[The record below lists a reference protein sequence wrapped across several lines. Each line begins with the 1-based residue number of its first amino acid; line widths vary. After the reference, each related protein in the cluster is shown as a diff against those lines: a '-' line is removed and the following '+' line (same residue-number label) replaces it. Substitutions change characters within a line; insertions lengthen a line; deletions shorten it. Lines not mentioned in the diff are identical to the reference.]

1 MNLVGWFLKTNE
13 ERMRGS
19 ALAYERTRA
28 SAALVSPQQ
37 AYRGALDALAGAEA
51 LPLGVTDRGD
61 PLRVGLETL
70 DRHAVIA
77 GATGSGKTRAI
88 LDRLLK
94 RCVLGLWRRFEFE
107 LFDPKSETFT
117 ELKKHL
123 AAWWL
128 VSDERVREEI
138 ARSVHVIDWTRDRI
152 TPTAPYDNSDGVMT
166 DAYAAELHTRV
177 TIEASEVNYTDS
189 LRQLL
194 FMWSYLL
201 IDLRYPPNFNFALRF
216 FRDATFR
223 KHVLSRVKSGD
234 VRQYFAVLGQITAQQ
249 TQDAF
254 LRRIWAEQAF
264 PEYRYATSI
273 PPTQLDRLGLPTDVR
288 WTLANFGTTNAQPQS
303 LGHARFR
310 WHVVRRLL
318 SAPRRQTTAPLWMV
332 FEELPV
338 LLAGSPEVTDL
349 VMNALR
355 TLRSCNVALML
366 CAQSLSGTL
375 PKPVVENVLLN
386 THTWSMFQTRPD
398 EAEFVYP
405 HVIVDGALGASESER
420 RREFARQMQSLPR
433 QYFYFLA
440 KGHPA
445 LRCRTSDVP
454 PPSAAAHRSEEE
466 LLDIFDRN
474 LAPTSMIP
482 VDLAARLIEEWEAEV
497 LGQQQVR
504 ENAPAPRPRSDGVDG
519 GLDQLR
525 RILNGG
531 SESGK

>member
-1 MNLVGWFLKTNE
+1 VKLVTWFLKAHE
-13 ERMRGS
+13 ER
-19 ALAYERTRA
+19 LRA
-28 SAALVSPQQ
+28 SALTYERSRASGTVVSPLQ
-37 AYRGALDALAGAEA
+37 AYRDALDALGSADAQ
-51 LPLGVTDRGD
+51 LLGVTDRGD
-61 PLRVGLETL
+61 PLRVGLDTL
-70 DRHAVIA
+70 DRHSVIA

-88 LDRLLK
+88 LDRLLR
-94 RCVLGLWRRFEFE
+94 RCAAGLRSRFEFE
-107 LFDPKSETFT
+107 LFDPKTETFI

-128 VSDERVREEI
+128 VADERTREDI
-138 ARSVHVIDWTRDRI
+138 ARSLHVIDWTRDRI

-177 TIEASEVNYTDS
+177 TIEASDVNYTDS

-216 FRDATFR
+216 FRDNAFR
-223 KHVLSRVKSGD
+223 ARVLSRVKSSD
-234 VRQYFAVLGQITAQQ
+234 VRQYFSVLGQITAQQ

-254 LRRIWAEQAF
+254 LRRLWAEQAF

-273 PPTQLDRLGLPTDVR
+273 PPTQLDRLRLPTNAR

-303 LGHARFR
+303 LGHTRFR

-318 SAPRRQTTAPLWMV
+318 SAPRRSTAGTLWMV

-338 LLAGSPEVTDL
+338 LLAGSPEVTEIL
-349 VMNALR
+349 MNALR
-355 TLRSCNVALML
+355 MLRSFNVALML

-375 PKPVVENVLLN
+375 PKPIVENILLN

-398 EAEFVYP
+398 EAEFVFP
-405 HVIVDGALGASESER
+405 HVIAHGDSGTSDAER
-420 RREFARQMQSLPR
+420 RREFSRQMQSLPR
-433 QYFYFLA
+433 QQFYYLV

-445 LRCRTSDVP
+445 LRCRTSDLP
-454 PPSAAAHRSEEE
+454 APSAAAHRSDEE
-466 LLDIFDRN
+466 LLDIFDRY
-474 LAPTSMIP
+474 LAPTSMIS
-482 VDLAARLIEEWEAEV
+482 VDLASRLIAEWEAEV
-497 LGQQQVR
+497 VGQQQVT
-504 ENAPAPRPRSDGVDG
+504 ENSQPRSTSDGTAI

-525 RILNGG
+525 KILGGG
-531 SESGK
+531 SDGRK

>member
-1 MNLVGWFLKTNE
+1 
-13 ERMRGS
+13 MRGS
-19 ALAYERTRA
+19 ALAYERSRA
-28 SAALVSPQQ
+28 SAAVVSPRE
-37 AYRGALDALAGAEA
+37 AYRGALDALADAEA
-51 LPLGVTDRGD
+51 LPLGVTDCGD

-70 DRHAVIA
+70 DRHSVIA

-94 RCVLGLWRRFEFE
+94 RCGLGLWRRFEFE

-128 VSDERVREEI
+128 VSDEHVREEI

-177 TIEASEVNYTDS
+177 TIEASDVNYTDS

-201 IDLRYPPNFNFALRF
+201 IDLRYPPNFYPPNFNFALRF
-216 FRDATFR
+216 FRDAAFR
-223 KHVLSRVKSGD
+223 NHVLSRVKSAD
-234 VRQYFAVLGQITAQQ
+234 VRQYFSVLGQITAQQ

-273 PPTQLDRLGLPTDVR
+273 PPTQLDRLRLPTGVR

-318 SAPRRQTTAPLWMV
+318 SAPRRQPTAPM
-332 FEELPV
+332 
-338 LLAGSPEVTDL
+338 
-349 VMNALR
+349 
-355 TLRSCNVALML
+355 
-366 CAQSLSGTL
+366 
-375 PKPVVENVLLN
+375 
-386 THTWSMFQTRPD
+386 
-398 EAEFVYP
+398 
-405 HVIVDGALGASESER
+405 
-420 RREFARQMQSLPR
+420 
-433 QYFYFLA
+433 
-440 KGHPA
+440 
-445 LRCRTSDVP
+445 
-454 PPSAAAHRSEEE
+454 
-466 LLDIFDRN
+466 
-474 LAPTSMIP
+474 
-482 VDLAARLIEEWEAEV
+482 
-497 LGQQQVR
+497 
-504 ENAPAPRPRSDGVDG
+504 
-519 GLDQLR
+519 
-525 RILNGG
+525 
-531 SESGK
+531 